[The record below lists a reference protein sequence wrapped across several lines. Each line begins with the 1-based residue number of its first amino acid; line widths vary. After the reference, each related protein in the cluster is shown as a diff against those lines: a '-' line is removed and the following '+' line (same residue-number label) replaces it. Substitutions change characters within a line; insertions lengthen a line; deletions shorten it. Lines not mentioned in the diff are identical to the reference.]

1 MKGYLNLREMGRYQP
16 TLFQSWLVGLALL
29 ASTRIIAI
37 HAAVGTGAGLLIGL
51 VLSSASKDES
61 SVILTWTALGAVAG
75 LVSGVVTCLVGRR
88 E

>member
-1 MKGYLNLREMGRYQP
+1 MDVAQP
-16 TLFQSWLVGLALL
+16 WSSADPGPSYRSGGQRSA
-29 ASTRIIAI
+29 ASIIAT

-51 VLSSASKDES
+51 VLSSASADKDES
-61 SVILTWTALGAVAG
+61 SVILAWTALGAAAG